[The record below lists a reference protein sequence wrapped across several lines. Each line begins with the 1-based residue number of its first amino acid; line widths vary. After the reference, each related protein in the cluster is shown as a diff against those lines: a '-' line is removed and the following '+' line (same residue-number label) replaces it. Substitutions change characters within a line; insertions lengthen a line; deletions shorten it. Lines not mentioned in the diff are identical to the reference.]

1 MSSRKLSDKEFDR
14 YARNI
19 LKKPEG
25 IVFDESAWAAMEKQL
40 AQNGASSTSA
50 SLRWVIPAVL
60 LLLTSLGYLGYQK
73 VFDTNKSSSV
83 IVSNESSTSQV
94 IPGDEINSNNK
105 PSELT
110 DSTANANAVS
120 ENKATVSIENSRPT
134 ENIES
139 QANQAKYDDNSVE
152 NEASP
157 DIIEKE
163 LTKESRAITKSNGSK
178 ASTASI
184 IENTSSDKGKLPSES
199 IDQNEESNAE
209 VSNPTNSNPTNSNT
223 ESPALNSN
231 SGSDIAMIINE
242 ESDNGRIAEVENYE
256 EETTHSGFEIIEIE
270 YKYPIITL
278 AEVKRLTPKPLPP
291 DDDNNAQL
299 LSDSNEREII
309 QTPFNRWSLGVVIA
323 PDFTTVGQL
332 NEFTKPGIDVGITVE
347 YFILKR
353 LSITTGAILTR
364 KLYNTTDIEE
374 YTVPA
379 GFWNGNDAPS
389 EIVANCKVIDIPIN
403 LRYRIREG
411 ERTSFFLSAGMS
423 SYLMLTERYDYDYD
437 LGYQAS
443 LGSRPA
449 GWEVANENNH
459 FFGVYN
465 LSAGINRK
473 ISKNISIEAEP
484 FLKNTLGGVGWGQVR
499 LSSTGMLL
507 HLKYNLK

>member
-25 IVFDESAWAAMEKQL
+25 IVFDESAWVAMEKQL

-50 SLRWVIPAVL
+50 SLRWLIPAVL
-60 LLLTSLGYLGYQK
+60 LLMTSLGYLGYQK
-73 VFDTNKSSSV
+73 VFDTNKNSSV
-83 IVSNESSTSQV
+83 LVSNENSTAKI
-94 IPGDEINSNNK
+94 IPNHESNSDNASNQLTESTATSNSNV
-105 PSELT
+105 
-110 DSTANANAVS
+110 VS
-120 ENKATVSIENSRPT
+120 ENESTVSNENSRPT
-134 ENIES
+134 ENIDS
-139 QANQAKYDDNSVE
+139 KSNQVKHVNNSVDR
-152 NEASP
+152 EASL
-157 DIIEKE
+157 DNVEKGIA
-163 LTKESRAITKSNGSK
+163 KESSAITKSSGSEEL
-178 ASTASI
+178 TTPV
-184 IENTSSDKGKLPSES
+184 IENSSSNEGKLPTEGMG
-199 IDQNEESNAE
+199 QNEESNAQ
-209 VSNPTNSNPTNSNT
+209 VTNPTNSNT
-223 ESPALNSN
+223 ESH
-231 SGSDIAMIINE
+231 IATDKNE
-242 ESDNGRIAEVENYE
+242 ESENGEIVDGDNYE
-256 EETTHSGFEIIEIE
+256 DEAIGSGFEIIEIE
-270 YKYPIITL
+270 YKYPILTL
-278 AEVKRLTPKPLPP
+278 ANVQHQTPEPLPP
-291 DDDNNAQL
+291 DHDNNAQL
-299 LSDSNEREII
+299 LSDSHEREII

-332 NEFTKPGIDVGITVE
+332 NEFTRPGIDIGITVE

-379 GFWNGNDAPS
+379 GFWNGNDGPS
-389 EIVANCKVIDIPIN
+389 EIAANCKVIDIPIN

-423 SYLMLTERYDYDYD
+423 SYLMLTERYDYDYN
-437 LGYQAS
+437 LGYRAS
-443 LGSRPA
+443 LGSRPG

-473 ISKNISIEAEP
+473 ISKNMSIEAEP